1 MEKLTGRV
9 YTRYDAHVF
18 ARCRLVASQEAAKR
32 PALSQERKPTRWIP
46 SFAGTPAHN
55 HFTFQWPEEEK
66 EDIGV

>member
-18 ARCRLVASQEAAKR
+18 ARCRLVAEQEAAKR
-32 PALSQERKPTRWIP
+32 PALEKERKPTRWHP
-46 SFAGTPAHN
+46 AFAGFSN
-55 HFTFQWPEEEK
+55 FQPLEFKAEEE